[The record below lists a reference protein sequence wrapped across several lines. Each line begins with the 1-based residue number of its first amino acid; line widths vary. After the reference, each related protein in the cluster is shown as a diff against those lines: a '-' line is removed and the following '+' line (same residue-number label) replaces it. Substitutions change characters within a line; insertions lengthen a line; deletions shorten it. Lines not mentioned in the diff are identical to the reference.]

1 MERFLAETMPAVTVS
16 ESEKGLPMA
25 RTQSPTW
32 APSELPS
39 LTVGRGSGASIL
51 MTAMSVSGST
61 PMTWA
66 GRPCSVSFSGSVESL
81 T

>member
-1 MERFLAETMPAVTVS
+1 MERFLAETMPAETVS

-25 RTQSPTW
+25 STQSPTW

-39 LTVGRGSGASIL
+39 LTVGSGSGRVDLDDGDVGLGVDADDL
-51 MTAMSVSGST
+51 GGTAVSVSS
-61 PMTWA
+61 
-66 GRPCSVSFSGSVESL
+66 SGSVESL